1 MREKLRMTTESQTT
15 MKNGDT
21 LTAFRGGNEMMPSRK
36 DGNCSRCTP
45 SRIERGVKPF
55 KAKWLIGGGV
65 IGNGRVALDGSP
77 ATPMTY
83 GQYSLLM
90 TACEQDINKVWEL
103 LNSKE
108 SEGHEV
114 CGHCKNSCRTA
125 QFMGDPH
132 AAWDKEL
139 KR

>member
-1 MREKLRMTTESQTT
+1 MQIVSQTT
-15 MKNGDT
+15 TKNGDT
-21 LTAFRGGNEMMPSRK
+21 MTYFLGGLEMMCSRK

-45 SRIERGVKPF
+45 NRINEGKKPF
-55 KAKWLIGGGV
+55 KAKWIIGGNTVGM
-65 IGNGRVALDGSP
+65 GRVALDGSP

-90 TACEQDINKVWEL
+90 TACEQDISKVWEL
-103 LNSKE
+103 LNCKGG
-108 SEGHEV
+108 EGHEV
-114 CGHCKNSCRTA
+114 CGYCKNGLR
-125 QFMGDPH
+125 QGDWSQGYLREPL